1 MSLNNTTNTEILLD
15 TDIGHVMRLEIF
27 AIIVKFVNT
36 KKYNNQNLVATYT
49 QISGESPKALLAER
63 VGEGGEGFAPK
74 TVPTLFNTGKQLW
87 HANSHGAFHSYSA
100 RDTILER

>member
-15 TDIGHVMRLEIF
+15 TDIGHIMRLEIF

-63 VGEGGEGFAPK
+63 VGRGVRGSHPRQSLLYLIQVNRSGMRIHM
-74 TVPTLFNTGKQLW
+74 VLFIAIVLGIQ
-87 HANSHGAFHSYSA
+87 Y
-100 RDTILER
+100 